1 MIKTDIIIIGAGPVG
16 LFTIFEAGL
25 LKLKCHLIDS
35 LPQAGGQ
42 CSEIYPKKP
51 IYDIPGFPSI
61 LAGELVDNLMEQAA
75 PFKPGFTLGEVAISI
90 DKTKDDKYIVTT
102 DKGTQ
107 HEAPIVMIAGGLG
120 VFEPR
125 KPPIENL
132 EQYEDNGVEY
142 IIKDPEFY
150 RGKRCVIS
158 GGGDSALDWAIFLA
172 DKGIAS
178 EVSLVHRRSSFRGH
192 LDSVQKVM
200 DLAESGKI
208 KLITEAEVVGIGGA
222 GKVEEVTIKHKT
234 EGEIKVETDHL
245 IPLFG
250 LKPSLGP
257 IADWGL
263 EIEKNAIKV
272 DTTDYSTNQPGIYA
286 IGDVASMISEDYPRG
301 HPMVAPVAMLQGE
314 HFAKNIVRFVN
325 NHPMKPFKY
334 KDKGAMATVGKNKA
348 VVEMNKMKLGGTP
361 AWFIWMAVH
370 LMSLVGFRN
379 KVITFFNWTKNY
391 FNSDRGMRLII
402 TKFDLYEQKRKR
414 KKEWQ
419 KEQMAKSQD

>member
-16 LFTIFEAGL
+16 LFTVFEAGL

-35 LPQAGGQ
+35 LPQPGGQ

-51 IYDIPGFPSI
+51 IYDIPGFASV
-61 LAGELVDNLMEQAA
+61 LAGELIDNLMEQAA
-75 PFKPGFTLGEVAISI
+75 PFKPGFTLGEAAVKI
-90 DKTKDDKYIVTT
+90 DRLEDNKFVVTT
-102 DKGTQ
+102 NKGTQ

-125 KPPIENL
+125 KPPIEEL
-132 EQYEDNGVEY
+132 ESFEDKGVEY

-158 GGGDSALDWAIFLA
+158 GGGDSALDWSIFLA
-172 DKGIAS
+172 EKNIAS

-200 DLAESGKI
+200 DLAEKGKI
-208 KLITEAEVVGIGGA
+208 NLITEAEVVGIGGN
-222 GKVEEVTIKHKT
+222 GHVQSVTVKHNT
-234 EGEIKVETDHL
+234 EGEVTKECDHF

-272 DTTDYSTNQPGIYA
+272 DTLDYSTNIPGIYA
-286 IGDVASMISEDYPRG
+286 IGDVNTYTNKLKLILCGFHEGTLAVQSAFARI
-301 HPMVAPVAMLQGE
+301 HPEKKNVLKYTTVNGIQG
-314 HFAKNIVRFVN
+314 F
-325 NHPMKPFKY
+325 
-334 KDKGAMATVGKNKA
+334 
-348 VVEMNKMKLGGTP
+348 
-361 AWFIWMAVH
+361 
-370 LMSLVGFRN
+370 
-379 KVITFFNWTKNY
+379 
-391 FNSDRGMRLII
+391 
-402 TKFDLYEQKRKR
+402 
-414 KKEWQ
+414 
-419 KEQMAKSQD
+419 